1 VQPILKVFNGSG
13 HQKILMAVSFRPYH
27 KEGGGHDKEDRY
39 FKYRNIRKKELT
51 FDRKLVVF
59 TGESGIGKTSV
70 LNAIKFGLLGNAGVS
85 DITSGEDRASVAV
98 TFDDG
103 ATIERIRDQKT
114 NSVRIKGSSTTNKS
128 AEDYL
133 SKKIAPKSVLEAALN
148 VDYFEGLS
156 KKDLTS
162 LFLGIIPGTLTTES
176 VLNLCGQHLG
186 SPLSDECRKLIT
198 AKLTEVT
205 MDPVSPFGLPVLKQ
219 VYDILVDDRV
229 SAKRNVREL
238 TMKTSEAVQK
248 PVKAIDEYRREL
260 EEIISKETLAKKY
273 AAEYSSYAAALDAYN
288 KAGERI
294 KALKAELAKLG
305 DIAKPE
311 ESERKLYA
319 DERKRFVNAISQ
331 CRSSQATLNAN
342 IRMFKKTLVNLD
354 KPVCPISEK
363 LICSTDKSGIKS
375 ELEELIKKNTE
386 ELNKNIAFT
395 ARCEEQVAKRD
406 KRIEDFMNRKALY
419 ERKLSFEAQIK
430 TLSDLKE
437 PVKPVKP
444 EIPGDIDARKR
455 ELNGMISGASRYE
468 EYEKNCLRLAVE
480 KKRLENIE
488 TAAGLFDVKKGI
500 YPIILERILKPLED
514 MCNVKAE
521 TYRKGFKVKLEL
533 DEGIEVRYSADGTQF
548 LPMANASASEYM
560 FIAFLIISVIGK
572 LTDCRLLILD
582 NIDKFDSKKAGNLF
596 ELLRKDDTFEQV
608 FCATVDH
615 EDITANLSM
624 DEINYFHSPD
634 K

>member
-1 VQPILKVFNGSG
+1 MIK
-13 HQKILMAVSFRPYH
+13 KIDISN
-27 KEGGGHDKEDRY
+27 
-39 FKYRNIRKKELT
+39 YRNIRKKELT